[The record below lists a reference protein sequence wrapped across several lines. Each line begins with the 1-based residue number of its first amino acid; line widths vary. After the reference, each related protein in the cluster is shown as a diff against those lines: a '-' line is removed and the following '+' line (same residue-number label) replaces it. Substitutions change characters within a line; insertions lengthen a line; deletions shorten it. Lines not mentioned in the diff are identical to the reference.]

1 VSPGP
6 LRREYGSHGS
16 IDMLGDGPSPNN
28 GSFFAL
34 LQDYKHKAPP
44 DQRSPGPAK
53 IADVLRGRVEQSQ
66 LEAAPASLT
75 NGNVSLP
82 GISNAVDAEPDAAS
96 PKVGQSLVHVA
107 FC

>member
-34 LQDYKHKAPP
+34 LQDFKHKAPP

-66 LEAAPASLT
+66 LESAP
-75 NGNVSLP
+75 VSLVNGVAAGS
-82 GISNAVDAEPDAAS
+82 GIPNGVEHEPDAAS
-96 PKVGQSLVHVA
+96 PKVGASL
-107 FC
+107 